1 MDFEAIQRFF
11 TYISTESIIS
21 SYLLVGAITLGVFLL
36 CGFLKSVI
44 LRTIHS
50 LPDSNATHLGIELLK
65 VISWPLFVIFGLFI
79 STKFLPD
86 LPTKIQDG
94 IDFATLLTTVLYIC
108 LLSQKALHLAVSY
121 IISNRFLADDAD
133 TDQYDPTVFKFV
145 EFVVGL
151 LIWATA
157 IVFILQNRN
166 VRVDALVGG
175 LGVAGIGFAFA
186 LQNILGDLFAS
197 VSIYTDKPFKIGDH
211 IQIGDDI
218 GEVLKIGLKTT
229 RIKTLEG
236 EEMIISNKDLS
247 NSRIKN
253 LSRVGRRKV
262 RMEIVL
268 DKKYPKK
275 KLEKV
280 PEFLK
285 EIVLQIPKT
294 KYYSAY
300 LKEVRDDAFVYEL
313 EYDVMKMS
321 YKEFISV
328 QNAVN
333 LDLLDTFKVGSVDF
347 KIL

>member
-1 MDFEAIQRFF
+1 MDFNVIQRFF
-11 TYISTESIIS
+11 DSVISQYSIS
-21 SYLLVGAITLGVFLL
+21 PYLLVGTITLVVVIICGIIRSLL
-36 CGFLKSVI
+36 
-44 LRTIHS
+44 LRLVHK
-50 LPDSNATHLGIELLK
+50 LPDSQGVHVFIEVIK
-65 VISWPLFVIFGLFI
+65 VLSWPLYVIFGLFI
-79 STKFLPD
+79 SSQFFPD
-86 LPTKIQDG
+86 LPPKVQDG
-94 IDFATLLTTVLYIC
+94 LDFTTLSVTILYIC
-108 LLSQKALHLAVSY
+108 LIAQKALHLGISY
-121 IISNRFLADDAD
+121 IITNRLLSDEVGE
-133 TDQYDPTVFKFV
+133 DQYDPTVFKFV
-145 EFVVGL
+145 EFVAGL

-175 LGVAGIGFAFA
+175 LGVAGIAFAFA

-197 VSIYTDKPFKIGDH
+197 VSIYTDKPFNIGDH

-229 RIKTLEG
+229 RIKTLDG
-236 EEMIISNKDLS
+236 EEMIISNRDLS

-253 LSRVGRRKV
+253 LSRTGRRKV

-280 PEFLK
+280 PDFLK
-285 EIVLQIPKT
+285 EIIVQIPKT

-300 LKEVRDDAFVYEL
+300 LKEVKDDAFVYEL
-313 EYDVMKMS
+313 EYDIMKMS
-321 YKEFISV
+321 YKEFLSV

-333 LDLLDTFKVGSVDF
+333 LDILETFKVGSVDF
-347 KIL
+347 KVL